1 MKTSFRNEHIHT
13 HKKMLVSGFREML
26 RARFFSSMVFFRF
39 LLTEWHVLISFL
51 FHNKCEFTGSYI
63 ICNYEHTE
71 QPELCSTAMGG
82 WKYFLLLF
90 SFHSVDHWSGF
101 NFAIYFKSC
110 WIIDGIC
117 LIVRT
122 IRTIKNKI
130 HAFAI
135 DPIQPMEPVIF
146 LSHSLSHP
154 DQLYTVRTVPNLINC
169 VL

>member
-1 MKTSFRNEHIHT
+1 MKTSFRNEHTHT
-13 HKKMLVSGFREML
+13 QTQN
-26 RARFFSSMVFFRF
+26 ARFRIPRNAKSSVFFPRWF

-71 QPELCSTAMGG
+71 QPELCSTAHG
-82 WKYFLLLF
+82 WLEFFFVF

-135 DPIQPMEPVIF
+135 DPIQPMEPAFF
-146 LSHSLSHP
+146 LSLTLSSWS
-154 DQLYTVRTVPNLINC
+154 VV
-169 VL
+169 